1 MGDRILIGMMGGTFD
16 PIHFGHLRMAQ
27 EVSDLLELSSVHF
40 IPSATPP
47 HKTQTSVSAEHRAE
61 MVRLAI
67 ADNPKFKLDTRE
79 LERDGASYSIATL
92 ESLRQELGN
101 EASICMLLGSD
112 AFLKLNTWHRW
123 NELLNYCHIILVQ
136 RPHTNIQETLP
147 EELQTLLHNHYSE
160 HIEDLSLA
168 PSGHIHMQPITALD
182 ISATAIRDDIKHGRS
197 LRYLMPESVINYIQA
212 HQLYI

>member
-1 MGDRILIGMMGGTFD
+1 MSISQLIGVMGGTFD
-16 PIHFGHLRMAQ
+16 PIHYGHLRMAQ
-27 EVSDLLELSSVHF
+27 EISDSLDLSTVHF

-47 HKTQTSVSAEHRAE
+47 HKSNIAVSAVHRAE

-79 LERDGASYSIATL
+79 LERQGASYSIDTL

-123 NELLNYCHIILVQ
+123 NELLNICHIILVQ
-136 RPHTNIQETLP
+136 RPHTDIQEALP
-147 EELQTLLHNHYSE
+147 AELQTLLDNHYSE
-160 HIEDLSLA
+160 HIEDLNLA
-168 PSGHIHMQPITALD
+168 PSGHINMQHITALD
-182 ISATAIRDDIKHGRS
+182 ISATAIREDIKHGRS
-197 LRYLMPESVINYIQA
+197 LRYLMPESVISYIEA
-212 HQLYI
+212 HQLYA

>member
-1 MGDRILIGMMGGTFD
+1 MMGGTFN

-27 EVSDLLELSSVHF
+27 EVSDILDLSAVHF

-47 HKTQTSVSAEHRAE
+47 HKPETSASAEKRAE

-79 LERDGASYSIATL
+79 LHRAGTSYSIDTL

-101 EASICMLLGSD
+101 EIALCMLLGSD

-123 NELLNYCHIILVQ
+123 SELLNVCHIILVQ
-136 RPHTNIQETLP
+136 RPHTKIQEALP
-147 EELQTLLHNHYSE
+147 AELQALLHNHYSE

-168 PSGHIHMQPITALD
+168 PSGHITMQPITALD
-182 ISATAIRDDIKHGRS
+182 ISATAIREDIKHGNS
-197 LRYLMPESVINYIQA
+197 LRYLMPESVISYIKTNE
-212 HQLYI
+212 LYR